1 MRGRQYFLAIIAIV
15 TLALSFGN
23 QILITDSFSVTL
35 QDGSITQNADGC
47 YKVYFPGRSSNWTLN
62 IELEVSG
69 GGIDIVVTIFHM
81 FWKDY
86 ISNTNPNLAPLFE
99 AFGVTEIN
107 VTLMLE
113 LEDFHHVNIITRRT
127 LASEV
132 TMTGHI
138 VASCIYERGIVN
150 LFMARV
156 FRGVSIAVF
165 GLLVIDFTVGMYKSR
180 VVSNSVS
187 NQDSSSTNT

>member
-1 MRGRQYFLAIIAIV
+1 MRLLRIRRFIMVVIAIV

-23 QILITDSFSVTL
+23 QILITDSFSITH
-35 QDGSITQNADGC
+35 QYRSITQNADGC
-47 YKVYFPGRSSNWTLN
+47 YKIYFPGRSSNWTLD

-138 VASCIYERGIVN
+138 VASCIYERGIVS

-156 FRGVSIAVF
+156 CNVVSVAVF
-165 GLLVIDFTVGMYKSR
+165 GLLVIDLTVGWHKSR
-180 VVSNSVS
+180 VM
-187 NQDSSSTNT
+187 